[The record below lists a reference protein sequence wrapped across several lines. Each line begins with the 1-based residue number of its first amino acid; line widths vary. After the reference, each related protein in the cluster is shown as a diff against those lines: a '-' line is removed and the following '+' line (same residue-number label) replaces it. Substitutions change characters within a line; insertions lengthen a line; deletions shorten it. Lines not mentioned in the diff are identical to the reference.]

1 MSSSR
6 VGVALSKR
14 LSKIKSYYENE
25 RHVWDIGCDH
35 GDLGLSFSYY
45 DSVEAIHLVDPSSKV
60 IDQLK
65 LKLKDSYITKRQIFV
80 HKIEGQK
87 VEVHQKNNIIFIAGM
102 GGKEIGE
109 IIQSL
114 LPVID
119 STSKIIIS
127 PHKNILEL
135 RVLLNQLPI
144 SLIDEDLVF
153 ENNQYYQLIVLRP
166 EHSIASSK
174 VSLFGSVL
182 WTKEH
187 SENYRDHLLKYF
199 VHHRGALSQDY
210 VNYLKSLVF

>member
-25 RHVWDIGCDH
+25 RYVWDIGCDH
-35 GDLGLSFSYY
+35 GDLGLSFSNC

-60 IDQLK
+60 INQLK
-65 LKLKDSYITKRQIFV
+65 VKLKDSYITKQEILIHHENGQRI
-80 HKIEGQK
+80 KIN
-87 VEVHQKNNIIFIAGM
+87 QKNNIIFIAGM

-114 LPVID
+114 LPLID

-135 RVLLNQLPI
+135 RVLLNQLAL

-166 EHSIASSK
+166 DLSFSTSR

-187 SENYRDHLLKYF
+187 SENYRNHLLKYF
-199 VHHRGALSQDY
+199 ITHRGALSQDY

>member
-35 GDLGLSFSYY
+35 GDLGLSFS
-45 DSVEAIHLVDPSSKV
+45 DNQSVEAIHLVDPSSKV
-60 IDQLK
+60 IDQLQIRI
-65 LKLKDSYITKRQIFV
+65 KDSYITIPKINIKQI
-80 HKIEGQK
+80 KGQK
-87 VEVHQKNNIIFIAGM
+87 LTIEKQNNIIFIAGM

-114 LPVID
+114 LPLID
-119 STSKIIIS
+119 SSSKIIIS

-144 SLIDEDLVF
+144 SLIDEDIVF

-166 EHSIASSK
+166 DNSVSSSK
-174 VSLFGSVL
+174 VSLYGSLL
-182 WTKEH
+182 WTKVH

-199 VHHRGALSQDY
+199 VHHRGALSIGY

>member
-1 MSSSR
+1 MSFSR

-35 GDLGLSFSYY
+35 GDLGLSFSEY
-45 DSVEAIHLVDPSSKV
+45 DSVDEIHLVDPSSKV
-60 IDQLK
+60 IDELK
-65 LKLKDSYITKRQIFV
+65 RKLVDSYITNRKIFI
-80 HKIEGQK
+80 HHENGQKIKIE
-87 VEVHQKNNIIFIAGM
+87 QKNNIIFIAGM

-109 IIQSL
+109 IVLSL
-114 LPVID
+114 LPLID
-119 STSKIIIS
+119 YTSKIIIS

-135 RVLLNQLPI
+135 RVLLNQLPV

-166 EHSIASSK
+166 ELSISSSR
-174 VSLFGSVL
+174 VSFFGSLL

-187 SENYRDHLLKYF
+187 GENYRDHLLKYF
-199 VHHRGALSQDY
+199 INHRGALSQDY

>member
-35 GDLGLSFSYY
+35 GDLGLSFS
-45 DSVEAIHLVDPSSKV
+45 DNQLVEAIHLVDPSSKV
-60 IDQLK
+60 IDQLQK
-65 LKLKDSYITKRQIFV
+65 RIKDSYITFPEIFIT
-80 HKIEGQK
+80 KKEGQK
-87 VEVHQKNNIIFIAGM
+87 LTIEEKNNIIFIAGM

-109 IIQSL
+109 IILSL
-114 LPVID
+114 LPLID

-144 SLIDEDLVF
+144 SLIDEDIVF
-153 ENNQYYQLIVLRP
+153 ENNQYYQLIALRP
-166 EHSIASSK
+166 DHSVTSSK
-174 VSLFGSVL
+174 VSLYGSLL

-187 SENYRDHLLKYF
+187 GENYRDHLLKYF

-210 VNYLKSLVF
+210 VNYLKSLAF